1 MIITYSPG
9 GNTDAVGRPVAS
21 KLSEVLG
28 QQVLIDNRGSAG
40 GTLGAHIAAQGE

>member
-1 MIITYSPG
+1 
-9 GNTDAVGRPVAS
+9 VAN

-28 QQVLIDNRGSAG
+28 QQVLSDNRGSAG